1 MTRNF
6 NECLKTAS
14 GNIITPK
21 GRMMY
26 PALFKP
32 TLPMD
37 EKDESKA
44 RYQVSLLFPKT
55 ADLSLLAKA
64 IDALCVEKWGADYKT
79 KLRVRKPFLK
89 SEDYPKMGA
98 EIIENFPMFIRTNS
112 KDRPGVVRA
121 DTTNVGEADANEVYG
136 GRWACI
142 SVRPYAYD
150 HKTGG
155 KGISLGLQNVQVLD
169 HDDVLGGSRPRPEDE
184 FTPVGAAGN
193 GGAPATSDDLY
204 T

>member
-1 MTRNF
+1 MARNF

-44 RYQVSLLFPKT
+44 RYQVSLLFPKS

-64 IDALCVEKWGADYKT
+64 IDALCIEKWGADYKT
-79 KLRVRKPFLK
+79 KFRIRKPFLK
-89 SEDYPKMGA
+89 SEDYPKMGP

-121 DTTNVGEADANEVYG
+121 DTTNVSEADANEVYG

-184 FTPVGAAGN
+184 FEPVGAAN
-193 GGAPATSDDLY
+193 GAAAATSDDLY
-204 T
+204 N